1 MNTRTVEYRVSRLE
15 RAIFGKNG
23 SKRKD
28 YLTSHQGASDC
39 QFMSFYQSLE
49 RVFDIDFRNEEVR
62 YMQTPA
68 ACIRHVKHR
77 LNRKKEIR
85 ANLRSLYRPCI

>member
-15 RAIFGKNG
+15 RAIFGKN
-23 SKRKD
+23 SNRRKP

-49 RVFDIDFRNEEVR
+49 RVFSIDFRDEEVR
-62 YMQTPA
+62 YMQTPI
-68 ACIRHVKHR
+68 ACIKHVKNR

-85 ANLRSLYRPCI
+85 AKLRSLYQPDT